1 MNARTVKFGIGLL
14 AAATLGACA
23 SAVAPSSEGS
33 APPQLSA
40 RVQALVDAN
49 RSYPRWAD
57 FPPAPTGLPSDVEIA
72 AAVASQRA
80 EQAALTR
87 DVAAIDWSLE
97 DPEAF
102 AAATRERVDQ
112 TRVAPITQQTRETLD
127 AWAEA
132 LRERGRAPPPIR
144 RRQ

>member
-14 AAATLGACA
+14 VAATLGGCA

-33 APPQLSA
+33 APPELSV
-40 RVQALVDAN
+40 RVQGLVDAN
-49 RSYPRWAD
+49 RGYPRWAD
-57 FPPAPTGLPSDVEIA
+57 FPPAPTGLPSDAEIA
-72 AAVASQRA
+72 AAVASTTA
-80 EQAALTR
+80 EQGALAVE
-87 DVAAIDWSLE
+87 VAAIDWSLD
-97 DPEAF
+97 DPAGF

-112 TRVAPITQQTRETLD
+112 SKVAPITQQTRETLD